1 MTPAVFY
8 VKPGDGPF
16 LRVRLIF
23 GAEIAD
29 GFGKSLKIS
38 EFQSIYLASLLWPG
52 SCISYSQE
60 TEAETMMTTIETR
73 TPLTVSST
81 SQQVVVVSKQ
91 SQLNG
96 LLETVLDAGQYD
108 VVFIESTEHA
118 YSHIKRLTPHLII
131 VCLDIDDIDGFQVLS
146 MLKLDNDTKN
156 IPVVTC
162 TVTQDDESTRD
173 ESLDPPED
181 VFDQPAAMQLN

>member
-1 MTPAVFY
+1 
-8 VKPGDGPF
+8 
-16 LRVRLIF
+16 
-23 GAEIAD
+23 
-29 GFGKSLKIS
+29 
-38 EFQSIYLASLLWPG
+38 
-52 SCISYSQE
+52 
-60 TEAETMMTTIETR
+60 MMTTTETR
-73 TPLTVSST
+73 TPLTGRST

-108 VVFIESTEHA
+108 VVFVESTEHA

-162 TVTQDDESTRD
+162 TVSQQDEVTRD
-173 ESLDPPED
+173 ESVDPPDD
-181 VFDQPAAMQLN
+181 VFSQPPAMQLN

>member
-1 MTPAVFY
+1 
-8 VKPGDGPF
+8 
-16 LRVRLIF
+16 
-23 GAEIAD
+23 
-29 GFGKSLKIS
+29 
-38 EFQSIYLASLLWPG
+38 
-52 SCISYSQE
+52 
-60 TEAETMMTTIETR
+60 MMTTTETR
-73 TPLTVSST
+73 MPMTVRST

-108 VVFIESTEHA
+108 VVFVESTEHA

-146 MLKLDNDTKN
+146 MLKLDDETKY

-162 TVTQDDESTRD
+162 TVQADDEVSRD
-173 ESLDPPED
+173 ESLDPPDD
-181 VFDQPAAMQLN
+181 VLFSQPAIMQLN

>member
-1 MTPAVFY
+1 
-8 VKPGDGPF
+8 
-16 LRVRLIF
+16 
-23 GAEIAD
+23 
-29 GFGKSLKIS
+29 
-38 EFQSIYLASLLWPG
+38 
-52 SCISYSQE
+52 
-60 TEAETMMTTIETR
+60 MMTTTATG
-73 TPLTVSST
+73 TPLPMRST

-108 VVFIESTEHA
+108 VVFVESTERA

-146 MLKLDNDTKN
+146 MLKLDPDTKD

-162 TVTQDDESTRD
+162 TVTQEEEVTRD
-173 ESLDPPED
+173 ESLDLPDD
-181 VFDQPAAMQLN
+181 VFSQPAALQLN

>member
-1 MTPAVFY
+1 
-8 VKPGDGPF
+8 
-16 LRVRLIF
+16 
-23 GAEIAD
+23 
-29 GFGKSLKIS
+29 
-38 EFQSIYLASLLWPG
+38 
-52 SCISYSQE
+52 
-60 TEAETMMTTIETR
+60 MMTTTETR
-73 TPLTVSST
+73 TPLTGRST

-108 VVFIESTEHA
+108 VVFVESTEHA

-146 MLKLDNDTKN
+146 MLKLDHDTKN

-162 TVTQDDESTRD
+162 TVSQEDEVTRD
-173 ESLDPPED
+173 ESLDPPDD
-181 VFDQPAAMQLN
+181 VFSQPPAMQLN